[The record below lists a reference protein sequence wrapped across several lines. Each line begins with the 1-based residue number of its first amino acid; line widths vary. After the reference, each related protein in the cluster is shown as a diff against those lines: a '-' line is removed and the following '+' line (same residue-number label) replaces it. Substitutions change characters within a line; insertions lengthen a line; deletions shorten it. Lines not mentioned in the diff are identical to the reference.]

1 MGALLDLLILF
12 EHAYTFTQYHW
23 RLAKEWMRQ
32 QLGPSENIT
41 YFIMDDNSVIP
52 ANVAHCKSAPKAIFS
67 PADNRI
73 LNATAEED
81 ETAAPLKRLP
91 WLSIQHTI
99 GDHTVDL
106 SDWLSE
112 IRTNTTIPLIALI
125 RLASVTLH
133 RHLPEIPYAKITAID
148 RSSGEEDEWHYVGN
162 VDLRRPPMHHRE
174 TLPFDNS
181 GVPIY

>member
-52 ANVAHCKSAPKAIFS
+52 ANVVHCKSAPKAIFS
-67 PADNRI
+67 PVENHIRS
-73 LNATAEED
+73 ATQEGAM
-81 ETAAPLKRLP
+81 APLKRLP
-91 WLSIQHTI
+91 WLSVQHTI

-112 IRTNTTIPLIALI
+112 IRTNATIPLIALV
-125 RLASVTLH
+125 RLASATMH
-133 RHLPEIPYAKITAID
+133 KHLPETANAKITTID
-148 RSSGEEDEWHYVGN
+148 RSSGEEEEWHYVGN